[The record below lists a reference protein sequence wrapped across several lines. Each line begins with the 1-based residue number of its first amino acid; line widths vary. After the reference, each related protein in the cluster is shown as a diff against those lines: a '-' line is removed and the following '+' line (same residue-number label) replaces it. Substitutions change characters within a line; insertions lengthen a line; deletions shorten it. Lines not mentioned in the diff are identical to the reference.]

1 VQRAVNAT
9 DFYTYYQ
16 LEECARRLWL
26 DANRPD
32 LKAPPSEFDQMLFR
46 KGQEHEGAHLAT
58 FPDYARPAYSPGDLA
73 GGATATARLLEER
86 KPVIYQGVLLSHD
99 RGLAGIPDLLIRE
112 GDTYLVREVKLALN
126 LDRHP
131 EITAQIG
138 LYSQLLEATTD
149 LRPARAEVLM
159 GDGALAAVEITRV
172 DDLVGRLAT
181 IKSATSE
188 PDEAVGW
195 SKCNT
200 CGFFD
205 YCWTTAVSAHDPAVV
220 PEITQSL
227 RHTLRSQG
235 VTRYDDLVDMPIQ
248 ALADLRIPWGE
259 KERRVGDKTAQKVL
273 RQVRVLMSGNLE
285 ILSASET
292 PPTGPAVYFDI
303 ESNPWDIGMETRV
316 YLWGLLLDRG
326 DGSALQYWGA
336 IAPAGPDGDAAAW
349 HAFLTKSSDLIE
361 EFGDL
366 PFIHYSHYEKTW
378 VNQYVERWRERE
390 GIAAK
395 VASLLWDMEKKAIR
409 GCLCLP
415 VHSYGLKHVEKC
427 ASFKR
432 SQEDYGSLWS
442 VARYNAYLEAGEDAE
457 RKAIENQLLTYNEED
472 CVAMRHV
479 LQWVSGLA

>member
-1 VQRAVNAT
+1 MITASE
-9 DFYTYYQ
+9 FYTYYQ
-16 LEECARRLWL
+16 LEECPRRLWL
-26 DANRPD
+26 DANRPK

-46 KGQEHEGAHLAT
+46 KGQEHEEAHLRT
-58 FPDYARPAYSPGDLA
+58 FPEYASPAYPPGDLA
-73 GGATATARLLEER
+73 AGAAATAKLLGER
-86 KPVIYQGVLLSHD
+86 KRVIYQGVLLSPD
-99 RGLAGIPDLLIRE
+99 CALAGIPDFLIQE
-112 GDTYLVREVKLALN
+112 GDTYLIREVKLALN

-131 EITAQIG
+131 EIHAQIG
-138 LYSQLLEATTD
+138 LYSRLLEATTN

-159 GDGALAAVEITRV
+159 GDGALTPVEITRV

-181 IKSATSE
+181 IMSATSE

-227 RHTLRSQG
+227 RHTLRAQG
-235 VTRYDDLVDMPIQ
+235 IARYDDLVGMSVQ
-248 ALADLRIPWGE
+248 ALAGLRIPWGE
-259 KERRVGDKTAQKVL
+259 KERRVGDKTAEKVL
-273 RQVRVLMSGNLE
+273 RQIRVLMSGKME
-285 ILSASET
+285 ILSAPEM
-292 PPTGPAVYFDI
+292 PPAGPVVYFDI

-326 DGSALQYWGA
+326 DGSLPQYWGA

-349 HAFLTKSSDLIE
+349 HAFLTKSADLIG

-366 PFIHYSHYEKTW
+366 PFIHYGHYEKTW
-378 VNQYVERWRERE
+378 VNQYVERWGDRE

-409 GCLCLP
+409 GYLCLP

-427 ASFKR
+427 AGFKR

-442 VARYNAYLEAGEDAE
+442 VARYDAYLEAGEDAE